1 MIKINLLKNSIGTDQ
16 AEAFGDIL
24 ASHPTLKSLCGL
36 DPDATEADCS
46 NQDLKSDDAILIAHS
61 IKFNS
66 AMTSLDI
73 SKNKLGADGAR
84 ALAGVLPKCT

>member
-1 MIKINLLKNSIGTDQ
+1 MKINLLNNSIGTDQ

-36 DPDATEADCS
+36 DPDATEANFS
-46 NQDLKSDDAILIAHS
+46 NQDLNSVDAILIAHS
-61 IKFNS
+61 IKLNS
-66 AMTSLDI
+66 MMISLNI
-73 SKNKLGADGAR
+73 ANNNLGPGGAK